1 VVQSNSEKVASSSI
15 LNAFD
20 GCLLEFIFV
29 PERFLFFSI
38 VSPAGACEEIV
49 SVINFD
55 QTDTSWLEQ
64 VASRSSC
71 QASKRLVQSFVERL
85 RFSVSSD
92 GADLEPLRHLL
103 RTMLPFARAVPATF
117 ADTDIFEVL
126 LQTLCRFKGDPKD
139 IPVLRLFLELIE
151 AVIPAAPVIPTF
163 SWNIM
168 Q

>member
-1 VVQSNSEKVASSSI
+1 MLS
-15 LNAFD
+15 
-20 GCLLEFIFV
+20 
-29 PERFLFFSI
+29 FFSV

-49 SVINFD
+49 SVVNSD
-55 QTDTSWLEQ
+55 ETDTSWLEQ
-64 VASRSSC
+64 VASRTSF

-103 RTMLPFARAVPATF
+103 QTMLPFARAVPATF

-139 IPVLRLFLELIE
+139 IPVLRLLLELIE
-151 AVIPAAPVIPTF
+151 AVIPAAPVTPNILLEYHMLQQNQLKVCVVPDDSNKIPQTER
-163 SWNIM
+163 
-168 Q
+168 